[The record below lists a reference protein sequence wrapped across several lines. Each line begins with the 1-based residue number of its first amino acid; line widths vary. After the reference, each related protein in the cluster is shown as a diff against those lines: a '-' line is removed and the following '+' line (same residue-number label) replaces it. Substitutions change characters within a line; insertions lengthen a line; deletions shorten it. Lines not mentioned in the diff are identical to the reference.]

1 LCKKN
6 NLFCYHRLKSA
17 WRDWKK
23 SNSIYTAQYF
33 QHISYG
39 DGTKSISIIV
49 IDGKKEGSSLKK
61 TLICI
66 KKCLLLFWMRKKFVI
81 IQKQYYPAIADVV
94 PYKLHL
100 FIFVSIAIS
109 WRPKKM
115 GKFLLAKLVQYSGVS
130 KTRKKS
136 CASYACVKVTCI
148 FNKLNGEPNIVRL
161 LVFLWKNSFVNTNS
175 LQIYTQTCCDHF
187 LSFVD
192 SLYVQDEFTV
202 DLKKMQ

>member
-1 LCKKN
+1 LLSPPEKCLK
-6 NLFCYHRLKSA
+6 RLKKVKQYLYCSIFPA
-17 WRDWKK
+17 HIIRWRHKK
-23 SNSIYTAQYF
+23 YLN
-33 QHISYG
+33 HCHRR
-39 DGTKSISIIV
+39 
-49 IDGKKEGSSLKK
+49 KKEGSSVKK
-61 TLICI
+61 PLICI

-148 FNKLNGEPNIVRL
+148 FNKHNGEPNIVRL

-175 LQIYTQTCCDHF
+175 LQIHTQTCCDHF

-202 DLKKMQ
+202 DLKKCSNMTLVFYP

>member
-1 LCKKN
+1 MLSPPEKCLK
-6 NLFCYHRLKSA
+6 RLKKVKQYLYCSIFPA
-17 WRDWKK
+17 HIIRWRHKK
-23 SNSIYTAQYF
+23 YLN
-33 QHISYG
+33 HCHRR
-39 DGTKSISIIV
+39 
-49 IDGKKEGSSLKK
+49 KKEGSSVKK
-61 TLICI
+61 PLICI

-100 FIFVSIAIS
+100 FIFLAIAIS

-148 FNKLNGEPNIVRL
+148 FNKHNGEPNIVRL

-175 LQIYTQTCCDHF
+175 LQIHTQTCCDHF

>member
-1 LCKKN
+1 MCKKN

-49 IDGKKEGSSLKK
+49 IDGKIEGSAVKK
-61 TLICI
+61 PLICI

-100 FIFVSIAIS
+100 FIFLAIAIS
-109 WRPKKM
+109 WRPKKYGEVST
-115 GKFLLAKLVQYSGVS
+115 GKA
-130 KTRKKS
+130 
-136 CASYACVKVTCI
+136 CAIFGCI
-148 FNKLNGEPNIVRL
+148 
-161 LVFLWKNSFVNTNS
+161 KN
-175 LQIYTQTCCDHF
+175 TQKILCQLC
-187 LSFVD
+187 LC
-192 SLYVQDEFTV
+192 
-202 DLKKMQ
+202 